1 MFRKRNNSGRRWCR
15 LSCSVNNF
23 CTWLVMPVMLL
34 INAYSVTN
42 GCSSFPP
49 LYITD
54 LMMAS
59 MTVEL
64 LPRLGCANIVVTGLS
79 GRLLKCWWM
88 LTVELKSQC
97 SHTFQSQSGQFFL
110 ESVVDIWLFPQ
121 IPPQSL
127 FVWPPLKWRCDWSS
141 LPVFF
146 TPMWNLIE
154 KLLNFGNR

>member
-15 LSCSVNNF
+15 LSRSVNNF
-23 CTWLVMPVMLL
+23 CTWLVMPDMLL
-34 INAYSVTN
+34 INAYSVIN
-42 GCSSFPP
+42 GCSSFPA

-79 GRLLKCWWM
+79 GRLLMDVDCWAKKPMLAHFPKSKCPFYPG
-88 LTVELKSQC
+88 VC
-97 SHTFQSQSGQFFL
+97 SWHL
-110 ESVVDIWLFPQ
+110 AIPQ
-121 IPPQSL
+121 IPPPRL
-127 FVWPPLKWRCDWSS
+127 FVWLPLKWRYDWSS
-141 LPVFF
+141 LLVFF